1 MTISPEEI
9 EKRKKMHQRNN
20 NLLLDDDEEDDPGFD
35 EDGNPITVEA
45 ARQLYHADNNA
56 LYIPKPKYSSPMAAN
71 NDLL

>member
-1 MTISPEEI
+1 M
-9 EKRKKMHQRNN
+9 
-20 NLLLDDDEEDDPGFD
+20 DDDEEDDPGFD